1 MERCES
7 AQTNGQRL
15 PPIQQAIADLALEIE
30 LSGGKTSAYL
40 AMREAADRA
49 RLRYE
54 LQLASWCWD
63 KYSED
68 SMRSLG
74 VSDKAE
80 AMLHQGERIDEA
92 MDFERELMYEDMSDS
107 ETRRY

>member
-1 MERCES
+1 M
-7 AQTNGQRL
+7 
-15 PPIQQAIADLALEIE
+15 ALEIE

-74 VSDKAE
+74 VSEKTE

-92 MDFERELMYEDMSDS
+92 MDFERELLYEDMSDS